1 MHGSGTFIDKRLDVA
16 ANPIAMKT
24 KLGESRGTPD
34 NVTAKLAALHYY
46 QLSLPAPAPPENS
59 FDSAAAKR
67 GNKSSLQK
75 QSAPRA
81 TFLPCLQNRDG
92 TCIPRGSRRG

>member
-34 NVTAKLAALHYY
+34 KRDRQTRGPALLSAITACAGSAGK
-46 QLSLPAPAPPENS
+46 QL
-59 FDSAAAKR
+59 
-67 GNKSSLQK
+67 
-75 QSAPRA
+75 
-81 TFLPCLQNRDG
+81 
-92 TCIPRGSRRG
+92 